1 MTIRDRD
8 QQLCRMIDRV
18 LAHRRKT
25 SVENWGL
32 LLLVLSVDGGMLLA
46 ARPLL
51 ADGTSGL
58 MFAVLFISVNL
69 ALFAF
74 GYVFRKRRKTALLNI
89 VLPRDR
95 SGVRRLDQQA
105 YMLLTAEHRA
115 IEEAEFRK
123 KLAKAIESI
132 R

>member
-95 SGVRRLDQQA
+95 SGGRRLDQQA

>member
-51 ADGTSGL
+51 ADGPSGL

-95 SGVRRLDQQA
+95 SGGRRLDQQA